1 MNLPLF
7 FIDLFRVNMQ
17 FSLCW
22 EGKQK
27 FFLTYREKE
36 KGWALIVANVVLFE
50 HLAYAVDLGLAI
62 SA

>member
-22 EGKQK
+22 EEKQK

-36 KGWALIVANVVLFE
+36 KGWALIVA
-50 HLAYAVDLGLAI
+50 YAVDLGLAI

>member
-17 FSLCW
+17 FYLCW
-22 EGKQK
+22 EGKK
-27 FFLTYREKE
+27 VLTYREKE
-36 KGWALIVANVVLFE
+36 KGWALIVANVILFE
-50 HLAYAVDLGLAI
+50 YLAYAVDLRLAI

>member
-1 MNLPLF
+1 MNLLLF

-22 EGKQK
+22 EEKQK

-50 HLAYAVDLGLAI
+50 LLGLVI